1 MTSQLVK
8 KNIDQYIQG
17 LSLELQSI
25 IFYFIPTMGTA
36 KIIKKVID
44 IYEKDRKYTKRY
56 NMYYIKNTLSFVDY
70 IYDSIYNPDDYEYG
84 PIKYNEGKL
93 LQLNYVNN
101 EDEYEH
107 EHEEDDEFEVEVEV
121 EDEFTIQQKKYILN
135 LCVKNSHLYM

>member
-36 KIIKKVID
+36 KIIKKVIN
-44 IYEKDRKYTKRY
+44 IYEIDRKYTKRY

-70 IYDSIYNPDDYEYG
+70 IYDSNYNPTANRSFQLSIRNLFCKISQVIG
-84 PIKYNEGKL
+84 LTFTSLGKL
-93 LQLNYVNN
+93 NFLKDFCLFL
-101 EDEYEH
+101 D
-107 EHEEDDEFEVEVEV
+107 
-121 EDEFTIQQKKYILN
+121 K
-135 LCVKNSHLYM
+135 

>member
-36 KIIKKVID
+36 KIIKKVIN
-44 IYEKDRKYTKRY
+44 IYEIDRKYTKRY

-70 IYDSIYNPDDYEYG
+70 IYDSIYSPEDYEYG
-84 PIKYNEGKL
+84 PIGYNEGKL
-93 LQLNYVNN
+93 IKINYDS
-101 EDEYEH
+101 EYEYDEY
-107 EHEEDDEFEVEVEV
+107 DEYEVEV
-121 EDEFTIQQKKYILN
+121 EDEFAIQQKKYILN
-135 LCVKNSHLYM
+135 LCVRNSHLYI